1 MINDKYFFENEK
13 EELKKEAVFRSANAL
28 LCGMAIATNLILAG
42 VNIISGNII
51 GAMLTLFLVILW
63 CLLAVEEV
71 KMFKNIIDL
80 KITFL
85 KDLYR
90 MKVLFME
97 IDKLEK
103 PIDRQSKTLEEI
115 LKEQENGDTKERKCE
130 LEQGDTMS

>member
-1 MINDKYFFENEK
+1 MINDKYFFEKVK
-13 EELKKEAVFRSANAL
+13 EELKKEAVFRSVNIF
-28 LCGMAIATNLILAG
+28 LCGAIVINLLTLLG
-42 VNIISGNII
+42 LNIISGDII
-51 GAMLTLFLVILW
+51 GAMVTLFLVILW

-103 PIDRQSKTLEEI
+103 PIDRQSKILDEI
-115 LKEQENGDTKERKCE
+115 LKEQENGDTKECKCE
-130 LEQGDTMS
+130 LEQGDKMS